1 MELEELDWRTGKPMT
16 MYEAHQPK
24 ADLDKLYLQR
34 CEGRGLLGLED
45 FVLVEV
51 HSLEKYLS
59 TSKEKILKEVSCSRI
74 TENNQCRKSK
84 EQVHKARQEKYEGKP
99 LHGQFRKSYR
109 GSKKQKVMELVEG
122 YLKETQT
129 FKTY

>member
-1 MELEELDWRTGKPMT
+1 MELEELDPRTGKLMK
-16 MYEAHQPK
+16 MYEAYQPK

-34 CEGRGLLGLED
+34 CKGRGLLGQED
-45 FVLVEV
+45 CVQVEV

-84 EQVHKARQEKYEGKP
+84 EHVHKAHQEKYEGKH

-129 FKTY
+129 FKIY